1 MPVKTK
7 NKTYKETPK
16 TITSVNEL
24 DAVYGR
30 YSYADYL
37 SWKIKERL
45 ELIKGI
51 NRCSLFLNQKSIKK
65 AEEITIGLCISKK
78 A

>member
-1 MPVKTK
+1 MPEKTK
-7 NKTYKETPK
+7 NITYKEPPE
-16 TITSVNEL
+16 TITTVNEL

-45 ELIKGI
+45 ELIKGK
-51 NRCSLFLNQKSIKK
+51 LFRMSPAPICQNLTGAVVS
-65 AEEITIGLCISKK
+65 ALRT
-78 A
+78 